1 MEKIN
6 IAHTA
11 TDPLIEAHHITQK
24 FGDVTVL
31 KDISLTLHAKEIV
44 TLIGPNGAGKSTLL
58 RVLLG
63 LIEPTAGQVIRK
75 PGLRIGFMPQKIQI
89 DATLP
94 LSVERFLT
102 LGLRHQIITVADE
115 NSEKSRPI
123 SLLGR
128 LKNQA
133 ARVIKAVFLTTK
145 HDTTAVYKIAEEL
158 NILAL
163 LQLPIQKVSGGE
175 MQRILL
181 ARALIKKPQLLVL
194 DEPVQGV
201 DLQGQTELYH
211 YINRLRHE
219 RGYGIL
225 MVSHDLHIVMKNTD
239 YVLCLN
245 QHMCCSGL
253 PQNVSESPEFK
264 ALFGT
269 HTDSI
274 AFYEHHH
281 DQSCDHTHGQPNI
294 EFKAAE
300 PTSPGLV
307 KSCAVEH
314 STSKNENK

>member
-1 MEKIN
+1 MQI
-6 IAHTA
+6 T
-11 TDPLIEAHHITQK
+11 TPLIEAHNINQK
-24 FGDVTVL
+24 FGDATIL
-31 KDISLTLHAKEIV
+31 KEISLTLHPKEIV

-58 RVLLG
+58 KILLG

-94 LSVERFLT
+94 MSVERFLK
-102 LGLRHQIITVADE
+102 LGLRQHPVR
-115 NSEKSRPI
+115 SEMEPWPPTPFLTS
-123 SLLGR
+123 
-128 LKNQA
+128 LKN
-133 ARVIKAVFLTTK
+133 RLLTPLKMFFSTAK
-145 HDTTAVYKIAEEL
+145 YDTTTVYKIAEEL
-158 NILAL
+158 NIQTL
-163 LQLPIQKVSGGE
+163 LQQPIQKVSGGE

-181 ARALIKKPQLLVL
+181 ARALIGEPELLVL

-201 DLQGQTELYH
+201 DLQGQTELYQ
-211 YINRLRHE
+211 YINRIRHE

-253 PQNVSESPEFK
+253 PQNVSESPEFQ

-269 HTDSI
+269 HTESI

-281 DQSCDHTHGQPNI
+281 DKTCEHTHGQPHI
-294 EFKAAE
+294 ERTQDPQK
-300 PTSPGLV
+300 PPGLAESSNLKTPR
-307 KSCAVEH
+307 KSGKE
-314 STSKNENK
+314 K

>member
-1 MEKIN
+1 MQT
-6 IAHTA
+6 IA
-11 TDPLIEAHHITQK
+11 PLIEAHHITQK
-24 FGDVTVL
+24 FGDATVL
-31 KDISLTLHAKEIV
+31 KDISLTLHPKEIV

-58 RVLLG
+58 KVLLG
-63 LIEPTAGQVIRK
+63 LIEPSAGQVIRK

-94 LSVERFLT
+94 MSVERFLK
-102 LGLRHQIITVADE
+102 LGLRQHTVISEAKSLTPTPFF
-115 NSEKSRPI
+115 NS
-123 SLLGR
+123 
-128 LKNQA
+128 LKN
-133 ARVIKAVFLTTK
+133 RLSTTLKTVFSTVEY
-145 HDTTAVYKIAEEL
+145 DTTAVYKIAEEL
-158 NILAL
+158 NIQTL
-163 LQLPIQKVSGGE
+163 LKQPIQKVSGGE

-181 ARALIKKPQLLVL
+181 ARALIGEPELLVL

-201 DLQGQTELYH
+201 DLQGQTELYQ
-211 YINRLRHE
+211 YINRIRHE

-253 PQNVSESPEFK
+253 PQNVSESPEFQ

-281 DQSCDHTHGQPNI
+281 DNTCEHTHGQPHI
-294 EFKAAE
+294 ELKQDNQK
-300 PTSPGLV
+300 PPGLV
-307 KSCAVEH
+307 ESSNTNNPSKSGE
-314 STSKNENK
+314 EI

>member
-1 MEKIN
+1 VENPSIVQT
-6 IAHTA
+6 TA
-11 TDPLIEAHHITQK
+11 PLIEAHHITQK
-24 FGDVTVL
+24 FGDATVL
-31 KDISLTLHAKEIV
+31 KEISLTLHPKEIV

-58 RVLLG
+58 KVLLG

-94 LSVERFLT
+94 MSVERFLK
-102 LGLRHQIITVADE
+102 LGLRKQPAITQVESLIPTSFFKSMKNRFLKGVKTFFSTADY
-115 NSEKSRPI
+115 N
-123 SLLGR
+123 
-128 LKNQA
+128 
-133 ARVIKAVFLTTK
+133 
-145 HDTTAVYKIAEEL
+145 TTAINKIAEEL
-158 NILAL
+158 NIQTL
-163 LQLPIQKVSGGE
+163 LQQPIQKVSGGE

-181 ARALIKKPQLLVL
+181 ARALIGEPELLVL

-201 DLQGQTELYH
+201 DLQGQTELYQ
-211 YINRLRHE
+211 YINRIRHE

-253 PQNVSESPEFK
+253 PQNVSESPEFQ

-269 HTDSI
+269 HTESI

-281 DQSCDHTHGQPNI
+281 DNTCEHTHGQPHI
-294 EFKAAE
+294 ELKPE
-300 PTSPGLV
+300 NPKPPGLV
-307 KSCAVEH
+307 ES
-314 STSKNENK
+314 SNTSKSSKLGKEE

>member
-1 MEKIN
+1 VQT
-6 IAHTA
+6 TA
-11 TDPLIEAHHITQK
+11 PLIEAHHITQK
-24 FGDVTVL
+24 FGDATVL
-31 KDISLTLHAKEIV
+31 KEISLTLHPKEIV

-58 RVLLG
+58 KILLG

-94 LSVERFLT
+94 MSVERFLK
-102 LGLRHQIITVADE
+102 LGLRKQPAITEVEPLTPA
-115 NSEKSRPI
+115 SFFKSM
-123 SLLGR
+123 
-128 LKNQA
+128 KN
-133 ARVIKAVFLTTK
+133 RFLMGVKTFFSTVEY
-145 HDTTAVYKIAEEL
+145 DTTAIHKIAEEL
-158 NILAL
+158 NIQTL
-163 LQLPIQKVSGGE
+163 LQHPIQKVSGGE

-181 ARALIKKPQLLVL
+181 ARALIGEPELLVL

-201 DLQGQTELYH
+201 DLQGQTELYQ
-211 YINRLRHE
+211 YINRIRHE

-253 PQNVSESPEFK
+253 PQNVSESPEFQ

-281 DQSCDHTHGQPNI
+281 DNTCEHTHGQPHI
-294 EFKAAE
+294 ELK
-300 PTSPGLV
+300 PDNPKSPGP
-307 KSCAVEH
+307 VE
-314 STSKNENK
+314 SSNSDSSSKLGKEE

>member
-1 MEKIN
+1 MQT
-6 IAHTA
+6 TA
-11 TDPLIEAHHITQK
+11 PLIEAHHINQK
-24 FGDVTVL
+24 FGDATVL
-31 KDISLTLHAKEIV
+31 KEISLTLHPKEIV

-58 RVLLG
+58 KILLG
-63 LIEPTAGQVIRK
+63 LIKPTSGQVIRK

-94 LSVERFLT
+94 MSVERFLR
-102 LGLRHQIITVADE
+102 LGLRQQTLTIEAESLTPASFF
-115 NSEKSRPI
+115 NSMKTRF
-123 SLLGR
+123 LM
-128 LKNQA
+128 
-133 ARVIKAVFLTTK
+133 AVKTFFSTAEY
-145 HDTTAVYKIAEEL
+145 DTTAIFKIAEEL
-158 NILAL
+158 HIHTL
-163 LQLPIQKVSGGE
+163 LQQPIQKVSGGE

-181 ARALIKKPQLLVL
+181 ARALIGEPELLVL

-201 DLQGQTELYH
+201 DLQGQTELYQ
-211 YINRLRHE
+211 YINRIRHQ

-253 PQNVSESPEFK
+253 PQNVSESPEFQ

-281 DQSCDHTHGQPNI
+281 DKTCEHTHGQPHI
-294 EFKAAE
+294 ELKRDNQN
-300 PTSPGLV
+300 SPSLV
-307 KSCAVEH
+307 ESS
-314 STSKNENK
+314 STSTQGKEE